1 MKTEQLQTIL
11 KKFPF
16 IAITRGIL
24 PEEAVALG
32 AILVEAGFQV
42 VETPL
47 NSPRP
52 LKSIELLA
60 DRFRDTVIGAGTVL
74 TIEQVRDVKTAG
86 GQVVIS
92 PNCDIRVIE
101 ETKKQD
107 MLSIPGVAT
116 PTEMMTAI
124 RAGADG
130 LKLFPMEMIRL
141 DGFRAMQV
149 VVSPGTLMIPVG
161 GINKKNWRP
170 YYQAG
175 ASGFGLGSSLY
186 RQGMTADELKERAQA
201 FAVSWREVNFC
212 KSV

>member
-1 MKTEQLQTIL
+1 MNTGKLQTIL

-24 PEEAVALG
+24 PEEAAALG
-32 AILVEAGFQV
+32 GILVEAGFQV

-52 LKSIELLA
+52 LKSIALLA

-74 TIEQVRDVKTAG
+74 TVEQVRDVKAAG
-86 GQVVIS
+86 GRAVIS

-101 ETKKQD
+101 ETKKQN
-107 MLSIPGVAT
+107 MLSIAGVAT

-124 RAGADG
+124 NAGADG

-141 DGFRAMQV
+141 NGFRAMKV
-149 VVSPGTLMIPVG
+149 VVPPGTLMIPVG
-161 GINKKNWRP
+161 GINEKNWQP

-186 RQGMTADELKERAQA
+186 RPGMTADELQERAQA
-201 FAVSWREVNFC
+201 FAASWRGVDVL
-212 KSV
+212 KPA